1 MGNLVL
7 IGMPACGKSTIG
19 VVLAKTLGKAFLDT
33 DLLIQKR
40 EGDLLQNLI
49 DKKGMD
55 KFLKMEEEAL
65 LSIDVNNTVIATG
78 GSVVY
83 SDKGM
88 KKLSELGTIVYIE
101 LPLETIV
108 KRINNI
114 HSRGIAMGKGETL
127 ADLYKK
133 RVPLYEKYADIT
145 IKAEGL
151 SVEGVIDQIISKI
164 A

>member
-1 MGNLVL
+1 
-7 IGMPACGKSTIG
+7 MPACGKSTIG

-49 DKKGMD
+49 DTKGMD
-55 KFLKMEEEAL
+55 SFLRMEEEAL
-65 LSIDVNNTVIATG
+65 LSIEVDNTVIATG

-88 KKLSELGTIVYIE
+88 KKLSQLGTIIYIE
-101 LPLETIV
+101 LTLDTIE
-108 KRINNI
+108 KRMNNI

-133 RVPLYEKYADIT
+133 RIPLYEKYAELT
-145 IKAEGL
+145 INAEGL
-151 SVEGVIDQIISKI
+151 SVEEAIDEIISKI